1 MRVTNKMTSDKVLS
15 NILANQSKMD
25 KTNNMLSSGKRI
37 TIPQD
42 DPTGTIRAIGY
53 RSNLSE
59 ITQYIKNVDGAKSFL
74 ENTDSALGQLGNVM
88 HRIRELTV
96 EAAND
101 TYEQNSR
108 DAIADEI
115 AQLTD
120 EVVGILNAK
129 VGSRYIFGGF
139 NTVEEPFKKYIGSND
154 ATAGGS
160 GPNLVHTDG
169 NTRVGI
175 NEDNIT
181 VVKYNGDGGKLNI
194 EIDEGITTSY
204 NVSGE
209 ELTESD
215 SGNLFDILINLRD
228 NIYKGNIQ
236 GMEEGLGKIDI
247 STNKMLRY
255 RSEVGAKMNRMENIS
270 QRLEDKEISVT
281 ELLSKTEDTDVTK
294 TLVDFNVQESVQRMA
309 LAVGARVIQPTLID
323 FIR

>member
-1 MRVTNKMTSDKVLS
+1 MRVTNKMTSDKVLA
-15 NILANQSKMD
+15 NILANQAKMD
-25 KTNNMLSSGKRI
+25 KTNNMLSSGRRI

-59 ITQYIKNVDGAKSFL
+59 INQYIKNVDGAKTFL

-115 AQLTD
+115 GQLTD

-139 NTVEEPFKKYIGSND
+139 NTVEEPFTKYIGSND
-154 ATAGGS
+154 TTAGGG
-160 GPNLVHTDG
+160 GPDLIHTDG
-169 NTRVGI
+169 STRTGI
-175 NEDNIT
+175 NQDNIT
-181 VVKYNGDGGKLNI
+181 VVKYNGDAGKLNI
-194 EIDEGITTSY
+194 EIDEGIITAY
-204 NVSGE
+204 NISGE

-228 NIYKGNIQ
+228 NIYKGNVQ

-255 RSEVGAKMNRMENIS
+255 RSEVGAKMNRMQNIS
-270 QRLEDKEISVT
+270 QRLGDKEISVT

-294 TLVDFNVQESVQRMA
+294 TLVDFNIQESVQRMA
-309 LAVGARVIQPTLID
+309 LSVGARVIQPTLMD